1 MGTTDLEGTKYV
13 IKYHT
18 EFATKK
24 CGHQYDSYCIA
35 GYLIYWR
42 GAASETT
49 MRNPTNQN
57 NSKQKTQNKSKQKT
71 QWRSKVGALGSGG
84 TLLIKMKF

>member
-1 MGTTDLEGTKYV
+1 LATIQLECTKYV

-24 CGHQYDSYCIA
+24 SISQYDSYCIA
-35 GYLIYWR
+35 DYLIYGH

-49 MRNPTNQN
+49 MRNSTNQKN
-57 NSKQKTQNKSKQKT
+57 
-71 QWRSKVGALGSGG
+71 L
-84 TLLIKMKF
+84 KFPFLYDL